1 MLSMYMHVYPNISLE
16 ILTNLIRPGFLAGC
30 PRSALSKAINK
41 WGRGL
46 LDLTQLRLGFAARV
60 PEMDTLGTVIVI
72 PWTHWSPQV
81 PKNGLHDDSQVYFV
95 SDTLIGDTTWCF
107 FLSQPS
113 VIHAL
118 GFWTQTHS
126 GYHRVWLAVASGRR
140 NTLPINPPVS
150 HVFPAEFPI
159 ESTSFPAF
167 FNGISQPP
175 GRSLASWRASGIS
188 WGAPW
193 RLRVRP
199 WLFSKLTIDWFGT
212 KHDKIHQ
219 YS

>member
-1 MLSMYMHVYPNISLE
+1 MLSMSMHVYPNISLE

-81 PKNGLHDDSQVYFV
+81 LKNGLHDDSQVYFV

-107 FLSQPS
+107 FCPS
-113 VIHAL
+113 HQWFMHWDSEPRRTQDIIESGWPSPQEDATLYPSIHQFPMFFQQNFPL
-118 GFWTQTHS
+118 
-126 GYHRVWLAVASGRR
+126 
-140 NTLPINPPVS
+140 NPPVFQHFS
-150 HVFPAEFPI
+150 MGFPSLQAVLWHPGAHRGSVEVHHDGYGY
-159 ESTSFPAF
+159 AHGF
-167 FNGISQPP
+167 FQ
-175 GRSLASWRASGIS
+175 SW
-188 WGAPW
+188 P
-193 RLRVRP
+193 
-199 WLFSKLTIDWFGT
+199 
-212 KHDKIHQ
+212 
-219 YS
+219 